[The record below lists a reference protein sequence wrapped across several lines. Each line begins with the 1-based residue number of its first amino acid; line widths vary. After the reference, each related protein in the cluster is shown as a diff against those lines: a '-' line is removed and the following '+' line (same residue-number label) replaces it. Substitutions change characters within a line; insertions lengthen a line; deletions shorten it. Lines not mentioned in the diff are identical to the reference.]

1 MSNDSLI
8 ALIHKV
14 LLLSIAL
21 IVAVSPGWAQNN
33 DDSSVLQVEHVNTV
47 ESEPE
52 AEPEPEPEPESEQ
65 ISEPETSTEDDR
77 FQEDVSAPGSEAEAR
92 EGESVEPTRVPE
104 TPPSTHTLVP
114 QDPPDSVVPEVS
126 KARSDE
132 EATSLRRLVR
142 ELQYGSLEN
151 SIKLLETMVKAYPYD
166 PDYRALLTAARNLN
180 NADIWYR
187 YQRRLQLP
195 PPSAHEEIKKLVKI
209 PRKEEPINE
218 LKRESWFL
226 LIKNGPRQQR

>member
-1 MSNDSLI
+1 M
-8 ALIHKV
+8 
-14 LLLSIAL
+14 
-21 IVAVSPGWAQNN
+21 AVSPGWAQNN

-47 ESEPE
+47 EEEP
-52 AEPEPEPEPESEQ
+52 ASEPESETETEQ
-65 ISEPETSTEDDR
+65 SAEPETAAEDDQ

-92 EGESVEPTRVPE
+92 EGESVESIGVPE
-104 TPPSTHTLVP
+104 TPSTTYTIVP
-114 QDPPDSVVPEVS
+114 QDPLNSVVPEVS
-126 KARSDE
+126 KVRSDE
-132 EATSLRRLVR
+132 EAISLRKLVR

>member
-1 MSNDSLI
+1 MSIDSLI
-8 ALIHKV
+8 PLIHRV
-14 LLLSIAL
+14 LLLFTAL
-21 IVAVSPGWAQNN
+21 IVTVSPVWAQNN

-47 ESEPE
+47 E
-52 AEPEPEPEPESEQ
+52 EPEPEPEPEEEQ
-65 ISEPETSTEDDR
+65 ISVPQTSADDEEATEK
-77 FQEDVSAPGSEAEAR
+77 VSEESSEESDEVR
-92 EGESVEPTRVPE
+92 EGETVESTRVPE
-104 TPPSTHTLVP
+104 TTPAPPAP
-114 QDPPDSVVPEVS
+114 VVPEVS
-126 KARSDE
+126 KARTDE
-132 EATSLRRLVR
+132 EAISLKKLVR

-166 PDYRALLTAARNLN
+166 PDYRALLSAARNLN

-195 PPSAHEEIKKLVKI
+195 PPSAHEEIKKLVKV

>member
-1 MSNDSLI
+1 MSNDL
-8 ALIHKV
+8 LIHKA
-14 LLLSIAL
+14 LLLSVASL
-21 IVAVSPGWAQNN
+21 VAVSPGWAQNT

-47 ESEPE
+47 EPESESEPESEPE
-52 AEPEPEPEPESEQ
+52 AEQ
-65 ISEPETSTEDDR
+65 ISEPETSTEDDQL
-77 FQEDVSAPGSEAEAR
+77 QEDVSAPGSEAEAR
-92 EGESVEPTRVPE
+92 EGESVESTRVSE
-104 TPPSTHTLVP
+104 TPPAPIAPL
-114 QDPPDSVVPEVS
+114 VPEVS

-132 EATSLRRLVR
+132 EAISLRRLVR

-166 PDYRALLTAARNLN
+166 PDYRALLAAARNLN

>member
-1 MSNDSLI
+1 M
-8 ALIHKV
+8 K
-14 LLLSIAL
+14 
-21 IVAVSPGWAQNN
+21 
-33 DDSSVLQVEHVNTV
+33 
-47 ESEPE
+47 
-52 AEPEPEPEPESEQ
+52 
-65 ISEPETSTEDDR
+65 
-77 FQEDVSAPGSEAEAR
+77 
-92 EGESVEPTRVPE
+92 
-104 TPPSTHTLVP
+104 
-114 QDPPDSVVPEVS
+114 
-126 KARSDE
+126 K
-132 EATSLRRLVR
+132 LVR

-166 PDYRALLTAARNLN
+166 PDYRALLSAARNLN

-195 PPSAHEEIKKLVKI
+195 PPSAHEEIKKLVKV